1 VAPICQRLLHE
12 TLETRVSAADGLTKY
27 NFGRGTTH
35 METIER
41 LYARAEKFARGQTM
55 TEYAMILATV
65 AIVCLA
71 AYQIMATD
79 INGMLS
85 NVDTLL

>member
-1 VAPICQRLLHE
+1 MDAI
-12 TLETRVSAADGLTKY
+12 K
-27 NFGRGTTH
+27 
-35 METIER
+35 R
-41 LYARAEKFARGQTM
+41 LYARADRFALGQTM

-85 NVDTLL
+85 NVDSLL

>member
-1 VAPICQRLLHE
+1 MPAASCTKLVGI
-12 TLETRVSAADGLTKY
+12 RVSAVDGLIKY
-27 NFGRGTTH
+27 IADIGDDPMN
-35 METIER
+35 TIKK
-41 LYARAEKFARGQTM
+41 LSARADRFARGQTM
-55 TEYAMILATV
+55 TEYAMILATI

>member
-1 VAPICQRLLHE
+1 MYNS
-12 TLETRVSAADGLTKY
+12 LEIRVCAADGLIEYK
-27 NFGRGTTH
+27 FKLGDDP
-35 METIER
+35 MDTIGK
-41 LYARAEKFARGQTM
+41 LYARADRFARGQTM

>member
-1 VAPICQRLLHE
+1 M
-12 TLETRVSAADGLTKY
+12 
-27 NFGRGTTH
+27 N
-35 METIER
+35 TIEK
-41 LYARAEKFARGQTM
+41 LCARADRFARGQTM
-55 TEYAMILATV
+55 TEYAMILATI